1 MDFKRF
7 KEIIANIDGLDDCE
21 VYIPHNASTID
32 LLSKDGDTILTINIL
47 EETLTYKL

>member
-1 MDFKRF
+1 MDFKKF
-7 KEIIANIDGLDDCE
+7 KEVIANIEGLDDCE
-21 VYIPHNASTID
+21 VCIPHNASAID

>member
-1 MDFKRF
+1 MNFKRF
-7 KEIIANIDGLDDCE
+7 KETIAKIDGLNDCE

-32 LLSKDGDTILTINIL
+32 LLSKNGDTILTINIL